1 VVDQR
6 NISVP
11 KIVVDDTE
19 DVGKDNKS
27 KPDTSSNSNIDLKR
41 ADRSPPII
49 SGYSPLN
56 SEDSDFMEEL
66 PEKLQKI
73 QSEAS
78 LISSP
83 NSKNIFIDKSYW
95 EMIGSAA
102 VKMGWNKEVLTTR
115 LNTKALY
122 KSNVVRNSKKL
133 LMSQLGSNIDAS
145 YIGIGQ
151 PSQVVTEEQLAF
163 VNLLHK
169 TISSVDMITKTVAK
183 DKSQSSL
190 RSYLKKPESIR
201 SKKQGL

>member
-1 VVDQR
+1 M
-6 NISVP
+6 
-11 KIVVDDTE
+11 
-19 DVGKDNKS
+19 
-27 KPDTSSNSNIDLKR
+27 
-41 ADRSPPII
+41 SPPII
-49 SGYSPLN
+49 SGYSPVT

-83 NSKNIFIDKSYW
+83 NSKNVFIDKSYW
-95 EMIGSAA
+95 ELVGSAA

-122 KSNVVRNSKKL
+122 KSNVIRNSKKL

-145 YIGIGQ
+145 YTGIGR
-151 PSQVVTEEQLAF
+151 PFQVETEEQLAF
-163 VNLLHK
+163 VVHLHE
-169 TISSVDMITKTVAK
+169 TISSVDINTKTTMK